1 MGPYAASFRLRAAQ
15 AHLSVLIVMSVAGT
29 LTPNAKSRTDLFTP
43 TFPATTHTPPIIPY
57 AFPFDYNGK
66 KG

>member
-1 MGPYAASFRLRAAQ
+1 MGPYAPSFRLRAAQ
-15 AHLSVLIVMSVAGT
+15 VHLSVLIVMSVAGT